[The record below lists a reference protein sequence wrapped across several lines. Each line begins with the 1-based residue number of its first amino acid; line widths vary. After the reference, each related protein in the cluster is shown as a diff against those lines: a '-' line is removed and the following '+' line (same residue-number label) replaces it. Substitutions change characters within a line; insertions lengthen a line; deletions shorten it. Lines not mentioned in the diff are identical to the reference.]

1 MVSPYKQT
9 KPGNVYVC
17 GGVMYFVCTE
27 ARPMLGR
34 QLNQES
40 ISVALNKLAR
50 KQNSRKY
57 SATLATKVGIH
68 SKSLVNPDHNTS
80 LQLAEI
86 TPLQQG
92 EKHPEDVTRLNS
104 QFFVPTTTRTGSQ
117 GLLRSHSKVKK
128 DIVQVQSF
136 SDVNTDISPMPLNSD
151 QQLRLQAHARA
162 IAHQYL
168 LQKKQSITGKDHVV
182 NSPYATPNRSMLYPS
197 HKW

>member
-1 MVSPYKQT
+1 M
-9 KPGNVYVC
+9 
-17 GGVMYFVCTE
+17 
-27 ARPMLGR
+27 GR

-68 SKSLVNPDHNTS
+68 SKSLVNPERNTTLHLTEMAP
-80 LQLAEI
+80 LQQRNTTLHLTEMA
-86 TPLQQG
+86 PLQQG
-92 EKHPEDVTRLNS
+92 DKHPEEISRLNS
-104 QFFVPTTTRTGSQ
+104 QFFVPTPTRTGTQ
-117 GLLRSHSKVKK
+117 GLLRSQSKIKK

-136 SDVNTDISPMPLNSD
+136 SDVSTDMSPSSE

-182 NSPYATPNRSMLYPS
+182 NSPYVTPSSNRNALYPS

>member
-1 MVSPYKQT
+1 MLLQF
-9 KPGNVYVC
+9 NIVY
-17 GGVMYFVCTE
+17 TE
-27 ARPMLGR
+27 PRLVLGK

-68 SKSLVNPDHNTS
+68 SKSLVNPERNTT
-80 LQLAEI
+80 LHLAEV
-86 TPLQQG
+86 TPLQQSD
-92 EKHPEDVTRLNS
+92 KHSEEVSRLNS
-104 QFFVPTTTRTGSQ
+104 QFFVPTPTRTGTQ
-117 GLLRSHSKVKK
+117 LLRSQSKPKK

-136 SDVNTDISPMPLNSD
+136 SDVSTDICMSPSSE

-168 LQKKQSITGKDHVV
+168 LQKKQIITGKDHI
-182 NSPYATPNRSMLYPS
+182 ANRNTLYPS

>member
-1 MVSPYKQT
+1 
-9 KPGNVYVC
+9 
-17 GGVMYFVCTE
+17 
-27 ARPMLGR
+27 LGR

-50 KQNSRKY
+50 KQSSRKY

-68 SKSLVNPDHNTS
+68 SKSLVNPERNTT
-80 LQLAEI
+80 LHLAEVA
-86 TPLQQG
+86 TLQG
-92 EKHPEDVTRLNS
+92 EKHPEEATKLSS
-104 QFFVPTTTRTGSQ
+104 QFFVPTSYTGGQ
-117 GLLRSHSKVKK
+117 ELRSQSKIKK

-136 SDVNTDISPMPLNSD
+136 SDVNTDNITPLSPSSD

-168 LQKKQSITGKDHVV
+168 LQKKQSITRKEYVP
-182 NSPYATPNRSMLYPS
+182 NSLYTTPSSNRNTLYVS

>member
-1 MVSPYKQT
+1 
-9 KPGNVYVC
+9 
-17 GGVMYFVCTE
+17 
-27 ARPMLGR
+27 MLGR

-40 ISVALNKLAR
+40 ISVALTKLAR

-68 SKSLVNPDHNTS
+68 SKSLVNPERNTP
-80 LQLAEI
+80 LHLAEV
-86 TPLQQG
+86 TTLQQG
-92 EKHPEDVTRLNS
+92 EKYPEEATRINS
-104 QFFVPTTTRTGSQ
+104 QFFVPTSTRTGSQ
-117 GLLRSHSKVKK
+117 GLLRSQSKIKK

-136 SDVNTDISPMPLNSD
+136 SDVSTDVNPMAPSSD

-168 LQKKQSITGKDHVV
+168 LQKKQSITGKDHIV
-182 NSPYATPNRSMLYPS
+182 NSPYVTPNKSILYPT